1 MKKIVVINGKGSS
14 GKDTF
19 VSICEVLAKWPVY
32 NFTSIAIIKKAA
44 EILGWD
50 GSKEFKDRKFL
61 SDLKQLS
68 IWYND
73 RPNEYLLY
81 SIDKTEDNS
90 INFVHIREWEEI
102 QKFINSVKKLN
113 KNYDIQTLLI
123 TRDTCDN
130 IYGNV
135 SDDEVDKGNY
145 DLIIENNG
153 SIFEL
158 ELKCL
163 DWLSKIGVGTYENW
177 NCKESDGRV
186 GT

>member
-1 MKKIVVINGKGSS
+1 
-14 GKDTF
+14 
-19 VSICEVLAKWPVY
+19 
-32 NFTSIAIIKKAA
+32 
-44 EILGWD
+44 
-50 GSKEFKDRKFL
+50 
-61 SDLKQLS
+61 
-68 IWYND
+68 
-73 RPNEYLLY
+73 
-81 SIDKTEDNS
+81 
-90 INFVHIREWEEI
+90 
-102 QKFINSVKKLN
+102 
-113 KNYDIQTLLI
+113 LI